1 MIKACYKTSKSQ
13 HLKDRILLCS
23 PILFEVIKN
32 LLGGKTT
39 GDNKMRVGIK
49 SWQIEEGNLLQ
60 GRIGVI
66 ESVASIGVEPLVRE
80 SKLTTMMF
88 GHCTFRLF

>member
-13 HLKDRILLCS
+13 HLKDRIQLCS
-23 PILFEVIKN
+23 PMLFEVIKN

-39 GDNKMRVGIK
+39 VMRVGIK
-49 SWQIEEGNLLQ
+49 SWQIEEEDLLQ

-66 ESVASIGVEPLVRE
+66 ESVASIRVEPLVRE